1 MYELITDRFYKE
13 IEAYPDLVIDYCLI
27 KDNQPYRGEASHKKA
42 VLFAMEQIS
51 QRWQAIR
58 GVPWYWENEI
68 LFAKRISADELLWLP
83 DKPYKQTKYGVT
95 SYNKEI
101 IKQESTGQRLPYW
114 YAFLEPP
121 HGTQFKILPDGRKI
135 EHEYT
140 IEDFQGVNQILF
152 PNGTKDLTVLE
163 WNTDWSDYFNEGHE
177 WWGAACWSVYDHSLE
192 RFVIIMASA
201 TD

>member
-1 MYELITDRFYKE
+1 
-13 IEAYPDLVIDYCLI
+13 
-27 KDNQPYRGEASHKKA
+27 
-42 VLFAMEQIS
+42 MEQIS

-58 GVPWYWENEI
+58 GVPWYWESEI

>member
-1 MYELITDRFYKE
+1 
-13 IEAYPDLVIDYCLI
+13 
-27 KDNQPYRGEASHKKA
+27 
-42 VLFAMEQIS
+42 
-51 QRWQAIR
+51 
-58 GVPWYWENEI
+58 
-68 LFAKRISADELLWLP
+68 
-83 DKPYKQTKYGVT
+83 
-95 SYNKEI
+95 
-101 IKQESTGQRLPYW
+101 
-114 YAFLEPP
+114 
-121 HGTQFKILPDGRKI
+121 LPDGRKI